1 MKLLVD
7 AQLPRRLAQQLAAL
21 GHDVIHTLDLP
32 LANQTSDLSIIELA
46 DGAGRVVI
54 TKDRD
59 FVDSFVL
66 RGEPARL
73 LLVSTGNI
81 SNRDLE
87 ALFGRHMHKS
97 RRRLRRADSLNLAAF
112 NSQFTRDPSPA

>member
-1 MKLLVD
+1 MKFLVD
-7 AQLPRRLAQQLAAL
+7 AQLPRRLAWQLAAS

-32 LANQTSDLSIIELA
+32 LANQTPDRAIMDVAARES
-46 DGAGRVVI
+46 RVVV

-59 FVDSFVL
+59 FVDSFTL
-66 RGEPARL
+66 RGEPAKL

-87 ALFGRHMHKS
+87 EMFARH
-97 RRRLRRADSLNLAAF
+97 LLQLEAALAAH
-112 NSQFTRDPSPA
+112 QFVELSATRLTVHA